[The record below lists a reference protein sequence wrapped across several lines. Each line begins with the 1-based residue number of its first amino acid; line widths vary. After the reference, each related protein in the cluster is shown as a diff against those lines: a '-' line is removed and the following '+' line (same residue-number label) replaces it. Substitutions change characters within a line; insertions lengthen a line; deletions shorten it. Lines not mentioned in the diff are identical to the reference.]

1 MDTAGPPSRSA
12 VRHATLSS
20 ALLGLFL
27 TGLTPAAPAQ
37 VIEFGLVDSIT
48 VRPAGSVRR
57 ATGDTVSISLLAP
70 VFGGDSLA
78 LAPRAMVRVRTYGG
92 ESIWFCGAEVVQAG
106 CRRNRVPASPP
117 RNRRGAV
124 SAVFAAFGQPVLDLF
139 RRGRWGRQVGTYVRG
154 NGDPPAI
161 PLLDP
166 VPALGAGRRSLE
178 LAWRGGAPPFVVRL
192 VQVDRRR
199 EAGRLQEIRDSTA
212 EFPALDL
219 EPGEWL
225 VEVID
230 SGQRTIQRGFRV
242 VPAGDVPVP
251 PDSALHGWSGLARQV
266 LANVWLAGRED
277 GRWAWEAWL
286 RLAPAART
294 DPIAVRIRA
303 ELAEGRVP

>member
-1 MDTAGPPSRSA
+1 
-12 VRHATLSS
+12 
-20 ALLGLFL
+20 
-27 TGLTPAAPAQ
+27 
-37 VIEFGLVDSIT
+37 
-48 VRPAGSVRR
+48 
-57 ATGDTVSISLLAP
+57 
-70 VFGGDSLA
+70 
-78 LAPRAMVRVRTYGG
+78 
-92 ESIWFCGAEVVQAG
+92 
-106 CRRNRVPASPP
+106 
-117 RNRRGAV
+117 V

-154 NGDPPAI
+154 NADPPAI

-166 VPALGAGRRSLE
+166 LPTLGAGRRSLE
-178 LAWRGGAPPFVVRL
+178 LAWRGGAPPFGVRL

-199 EAGRLQEIRDSTA
+199 EAGRLHGIRDSTA
-212 EFPALDL
+212 KLPALDL

-230 SGQRTIQRGFRV
+230 SSQRTIQRGFRV
-242 VPAGDVPVP
+242 VPAGEVPVP
-251 PDSALHGWSGLARQV
+251 PDSALQGWSGLARQV

-294 DPIAVRIRA
+294 DPTAVRIRA